1 MRALPFVT
9 VLFLLA
15 VGCAETAAD
24 LQVKHAASEDL
35 ECDVSALQIVENRPY
50 QKRVEGC
57 GRTVTY
63 VRSCPASSPSTSAWA
78 SRCQWLPSVEEPEE
92 GTE

>member
-1 MRALPFVT
+1 MRAFSFVF
-9 VLFLLA
+9 VLFALA
-15 VGCAETAAD
+15 AGCAETAAD
-24 LQVKHAASEDL
+24 VQVRHAASEDL

-50 QKRVEGC
+50 EKRVEGC

-92 GTE
+92 GAE